1 MIGSWQWP
9 PGETEA
15 RAEVVQ
21 RRVRAGESLAGE
33 LRNTSWDGQRKI
45 RGDYPTGQRSGC
57 NFGIGAKS
65 QARPDTADAPLVVA
79 DSSVDFPPEPE
90 VQREPGT
97 ELEIVL
103 EEASVVRCAV
113 GFRFKPSNA
122 PRQKDVAHGRTVLC
136 RALAHQE
143 IRKAEKVEESTPRAW
158 VVEIKLR
165 TLYLEAR
172 SQRVPAARPCN
183 LVRILKLI
191 YRGVRVV
198 VEISTDGEQAVYR
211 NDRHL
216 GEGRLAGGNAD
227 ILVLDFALA
236 RKDSRIP
243 VKTHER
249 LVHEMCRQRRGEF
262 QRGQVVSKD
271 GLLSRAGSARHKQAR
286 TKRRELGSAGIEI
299 ALR

>member
-90 VQREPGT
+90 VQREPRT
-97 ELEIVL
+97 ELEVVL
-103 EEASVVRCAV
+103 EKAGVVRCAV

-122 PRQKDVAHGRTVLC
+122 PRQEDVAHGRTVLC
-136 RALAHQE
+136 RALAQEE
-143 IRKAEKVEESTPRAW
+143 IRKAEKFEESTARARI
-158 VVEIKLR
+158 VEIELR
-165 TLYLEAR
+165 SLYLEAG
-172 SQRVPAARPCN
+172 SQGVPAARPGN
-183 LVRILKLI
+183 LVRKLKLI
-191 YRGVRVV
+191 HCGVRVV
-198 VEISTDGEQAVYR
+198 VEISTDREQAVYGY
-211 NDRHL
+211 DGHL
-216 GEGRLAGGNAD
+216 GEGRLTGGDAD

-236 RKDSRIP
+236 RK
-243 VKTHER
+243 
-249 LVHEMCRQRRGEF
+249 
-262 QRGQVVSKD
+262 
-271 GLLSRAGSARHKQAR
+271 
-286 TKRRELGSAGIEI
+286 
-299 ALR
+299 